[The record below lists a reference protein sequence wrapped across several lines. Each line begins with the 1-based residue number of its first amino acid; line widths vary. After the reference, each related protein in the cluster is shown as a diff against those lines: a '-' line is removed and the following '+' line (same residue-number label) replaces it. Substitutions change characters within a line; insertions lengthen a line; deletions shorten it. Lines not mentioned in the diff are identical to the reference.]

1 MPREIKNADEFLNLS
16 KNAVECRVTRK
27 GDFVKL
33 KLRTH
38 KKLYTL
44 KISPKEA
51 EGLLGKISCT
61 VVEI

>member
-1 MPREIKNADEFLNLS
+1 MPREITNPDEFLDLS

-27 GDFVKL
+27 GDIVKL

-38 KKLYTL
+38 KQLYTL